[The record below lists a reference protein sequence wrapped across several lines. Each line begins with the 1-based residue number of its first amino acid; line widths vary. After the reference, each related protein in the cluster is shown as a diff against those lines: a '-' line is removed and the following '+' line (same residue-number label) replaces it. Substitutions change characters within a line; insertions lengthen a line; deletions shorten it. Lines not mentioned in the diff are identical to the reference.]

1 MGGDR
6 CAAIGVAMSFPILL
20 SSSLNAGGSNGLR
33 GQFFYNIGNVW
44 NHTTRTLGSFNAFG
58 NAEIISLSLDLKKVY
73 NTAKD
78 SYGMGIMIPFG
89 NVGRLEINYCFSQK
103 RFSFL
108 FCAM

>member
-1 MGGDR
+1 MVMD
-6 CAAIGVAMSFPILL
+6 CEVNSFIILEMSGIIPLVCVNAYSLCFGRETHSLL
-20 SSSLNAGGSNGLR
+20 FLP
-33 GQFFYNIGNVW
+33 
-44 NHTTRTLGSFNAFG
+44 
-58 NAEIISLSLDLKKVY
+58 LDLKKVY
-73 NTAKD
+73 KTARD